1 MLDRFLLCSGKLL
14 DLLTTDRSFTRTPK
28 TDHVSNSS
36 TAKKCLALIAFLQD
50 KRKMGQ
56 LMDLR
61 GALQYAADGINLM
74 QRDDASLSTVYVV
87 VTAISESLKRSLD
100 ASFRRSKRGEWE
112 HTVESLSSF
121 DRALFADAITS
132 SCFFQVHHHFVS
144 NVPPQYRGNFPA
156 FNATA
161 VHPYY
166 IEEKMVKPK
175 FAPRASKAPT
185 QDPFKIHLSKIDDE
199 CEESPPDDDVPF
211 SFVTRLPPSSITSST
226 TSSNKKQSNVTN
238 SAGQSAVADTNEKV
252 ETRRRWSQVL
262 NPVQNG
268 IFANSIGLIDA
279 IYPLPIIPSF
289 GSALVVIIILL
300 LEIFVV

>member
-112 HTVESLSSF
+112 HTVESL
-121 DRALFADAITS
+121 
-132 SCFFQVHHHFVS
+132 
-144 NVPPQYRGNFPA
+144 
-156 FNATA
+156 
-161 VHPYY
+161 
-166 IEEKMVKPK
+166 
-175 FAPRASKAPT
+175 
-185 QDPFKIHLSKIDDE
+185 
-199 CEESPPDDDVPF
+199 
-211 SFVTRLPPSSITSST
+211 
-226 TSSNKKQSNVTN
+226 
-238 SAGQSAVADTNEKV
+238 
-252 ETRRRWSQVL
+252 
-262 NPVQNG
+262 
-268 IFANSIGLIDA
+268 
-279 IYPLPIIPSF
+279 
-289 GSALVVIIILL
+289 
-300 LEIFVV
+300 